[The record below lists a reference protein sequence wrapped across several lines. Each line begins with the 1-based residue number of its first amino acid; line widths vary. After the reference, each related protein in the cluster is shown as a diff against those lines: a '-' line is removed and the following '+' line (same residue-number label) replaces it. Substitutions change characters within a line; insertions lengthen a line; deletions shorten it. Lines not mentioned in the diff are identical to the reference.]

1 MRHKV
6 AVLQVVHN
14 HEVAHVV
21 VHVVD
26 HVEDHEVDHEVDHV
40 VDHEVVHGVDQEDL
54 VDVVLDVDE
63 VVLVGKML
71 DSHVVQVL
79 LGVLVVVLEVGHH
92 DQVADLLDH
101 P

>member
-14 HEVAHVV
+14 HEEAHG
-21 VHVVD
+21 VD
-26 HVEDHEVDHEVDHV
+26 HVVDHEVDHV
-40 VDHEVVHGVDQEDL
+40 VDHEVVHEVDQEGL

-79 LGVLVVVLEVGHH
+79 LEVLVVVLEVDLH
-92 DQVADLLDH
+92 DQVVVLLDH